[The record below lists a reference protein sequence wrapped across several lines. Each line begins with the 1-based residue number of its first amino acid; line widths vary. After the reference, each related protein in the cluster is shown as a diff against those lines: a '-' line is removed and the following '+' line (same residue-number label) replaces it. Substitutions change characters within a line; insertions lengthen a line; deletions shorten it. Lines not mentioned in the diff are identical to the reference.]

1 MIWNTAFNR
10 CAKPPKAALIPIA
23 TPSLNTSTGKPRRSK
38 PRANPSSRWIR
49 KKRELIGDFHNKG
62 QEWQRAGSPE
72 PVRVH
77 DFIDPELGK
86 AIPYG
91 VYDVARNEGWAPYR
105 VLRGGYFYY
114 TAASLLP
121 PYRSYSFP
129 SYRY

>member
-1 MIWNTAFNR
+1 M
-10 CAKPPKAALIPIA
+10 
-23 TPSLNTSTGKPRRSK
+23 
-38 PRANPSSRWIR
+38 
-49 KKRELIGDFHNKG
+49 
-62 QEWQRAGSPE
+62 
-72 PVRVH
+72 RVH

-129 SYRY
+129 SYRYLLLAHRLSLRQDAVMTRCAAFFD